1 MVNYAK
7 IYHSLEN
14 INKVPEI
21 VKEAYIFSIGNQILI
36 YTIILIAAFILTF
49 IAYLKSDIKKSDIL
63 ETSVCL
69 SIGAMF
75 VAAIILNFPTLYSI
89 TRNGDRD
96 TILSTNED
104 IQSNARKFL
113 PADVTIDKF
122 KSNVE
127 KLKTFCNNYY
137 STSDDTF
144 CKVVLADEL
153 DDTINKV
160 MNRMYNTDNGK
171 STQDIDNAIKF
182 IEK

>member
-1 MVNYAK
+1 MVDYAN

-21 VKEAYIFSIGNQILI
+21 VKEAYKFSMGNQILI
-36 YTIILIAAFILTF
+36 YIIILIVTF
-49 IAYLKSDIKKSDIL
+49 IIYFIFETKKSEIL
-63 ETSVCL
+63 ERATSL
-69 SIGAMF
+69 SIILIF
-75 VAAIILNFPTLYSI
+75 AAAVILNFPTLYS
-89 TRNGDRD
+89 TARNGDRN
-96 TILSTNED
+96 TIISTNED

-113 PADVTIDKF
+113 PANVTIDKF
-122 KSNVE
+122 KSDVD
-127 KLKTFCNNYY
+127 KLKTFCQNYY
-137 STSDDTF
+137 STSDNTF
-144 CKVVLADEL
+144 CRVYLANGY